1 MPADAPILLPTTAS
15 QYAQRTPGLMESADP
30 GTANAYGPGSD
41 AAGGLLTAALP
52 AAGIGALSLYLLYR
66 RKLQDEQEAQ
76 KQLPQK
82 QADLQSQLP
91 GLHPKDILLGSALGG
106 GAGLLYDL
114 AAEQKPGEKR
124 LPKALKRILGGAAI
138 GGLGANLVGDRARR
152 YISNTVLPVNYDTS
166 SKLEQLLPGSLQR
179 FIDAAIYDKP
189 SFNANVGDVGMAR
202 RELNRIAF
210 GVHRASPDTDY
221 WQQNKTVGGP
231 SYYSVNEQNPRYKQL
246 RDVLFGARADEA
258 KANLKKLLTNPAK
271 IIHRENT
278 KPDNLGWI
286 TRGLF
291 GADTLLGGQQV
302 ILPPSGT
309 NPQLGRV
316 LDRYDV
322 TPSNADILYA
332 TDAAKKLKVLRPSW
346 WSAQKSTDGLDAYSQ
361 GAVQTNKQFMG
372 GLLSR
377 LVWDKILTEKHPWIS
392 QQFSVTPAGNGW
404 IPGLTRTPGEFQLLR
419 EDGTP

>member
-1 MPADAPILLPTTAS
+1 
-15 QYAQRTPGLMESADP
+15 
-30 GTANAYGPGSD
+30 
-41 AAGGLLTAALP
+41 
-52 AAGIGALSLYLLYR
+52 
-66 RKLQDEQEAQ
+66 
-76 KQLPQK
+76 
-82 QADLQSQLP
+82 
-91 GLHPKDILLGSALGG
+91 
-106 GAGLLYDL
+106 
-114 AAEQKPGEKR
+114 
-124 LPKALKRILGGAAI
+124 
-138 GGLGANLVGDRARR
+138 
-152 YISNTVLPVNYDTS
+152 
-166 SKLEQLLPGSLQR
+166 
-179 FIDAAIYDKP
+179 
-189 SFNANVGDVGMAR
+189 
-202 RELNRIAF
+202 
-210 GVHRASPDTDY
+210 
-221 WQQNKTVGGP
+221 
-231 SYYSVNEQNPRYKQL
+231 
-246 RDVLFGARADEA
+246 
-258 KANLKKLLTNPAK
+258 
-271 IIHRENT
+271 
-278 KPDNLGWI
+278 
-286 TRGLF
+286 
-291 GADTLLGGQQV
+291 V